1 MTREPNHEKRRK
13 FLGAAVRY
21 SLLGA
26 LGLVAGR
33 LIARSAA
40 GPLDPDEQ
48 CTNHGLCRG
57 CRLLGACRSPQA
69 KMFLKGQ
76 DR

>member
-13 FLGAAVRY
+13 VLGAAARY

-26 LGLVAGR
+26 LGLVTGR
-33 LIARSAA
+33 LIAKNAA

-48 CTNHGLCRG
+48 CTNRGRCRG
-57 CRLLGACRSPQA
+57 CRLLGGCRSPQA
-69 KMFLKGQ
+69 KMFLQGQ